1 MLNAFHLSPLGVFSL
16 TDIASHKQITGSKPG
31 HLLPFLIGRLGKSLL
46 KSQNSI
52 DLA

>member
-31 HLLPFLIGRLGKSLL
+31 HLLPFLLA
-46 KSQNSI
+46 
-52 DLA
+52 DLVSRSWNRRTALI